1 MLHCMKRYNRHF
13 AWRTKPKVVCH
24 IIASDS
30 RNDLIL
36 FILLAIPHRISLGQG
51 REPGSSG
58 VLASQEVF
66 MQLKNFKL
74 GTRYFC
80 NETLKY
86 DQVPLKQIIRK
97 TLPSSRSLYSS
108 ITLYFRN
115 AVSSNEVGIELR

>member
-1 MLHCMKRYNRHF
+1 
-13 AWRTKPKVVCH
+13 
-24 IIASDS
+24 
-30 RNDLIL
+30 
-36 FILLAIPHRISLGQG
+36 
-51 REPGSSG
+51 
-58 VLASQEVF
+58 

-97 TLPSSRSLYSS
+97 TLLSSRSLYSS
-108 ITLYFRN
+108 ITLYSRN